1 LFDVAMFILN
11 VFKNLFIDKYCHFN
25 QKLMGLLT
33 IYESVGIN
41 STFFLPWKLR
51 I

>member
-1 LFDVAMFILN
+1 MFILN
-11 VFKNLFIDKYCHFN
+11 VFKNLFIDKYCHSN
-25 QKLMGLLT
+25 QKLMGLPT
-33 IYESVGIN
+33 IYKSVRIN